1 MLHSRSRFIVRV
13 ETADPQRSDGEFARE
28 FKNSCGPTPN
38 LFIRARD
45 LHVAIAHSPATR
57 IARNPAR
64 DVTLLLHG
72 DIYSDDGIRED
83 PAGDLLDRYLND
95 GAPALAKSIRGSH
108 VVLVMDAMQGLIAIT
123 DRVGSRKIYAGG
135 DSGGMWL
142 TSETALY
149 PGGAVDPAAVAS
161 YLVNQYIYGGRT
173 IYRGVRSLERACVH
187 RVDPTGIASDR
198 YWEFD
203 YAPSHDSAPKTPD
216 RMMPELAELIRKAVR
231 RRIPASGNVCISM
244 SGGVDS
250 RGILGVLLEESQT
263 GGIAL
268 NAMSYGLDTDTD
280 VVAVRAICDQLGIRL
295 HRVSFKGDLASA
307 IRLNADCSD
316 AAVFFYPQG
325 LDGLSE
331 VVSSLGDD
339 STMFVGDECFGR
351 SEEWMPANTVDCPAF
366 DDVLR
371 LAGIRA
377 PAKVPSYYSYG
388 DTPATEIEAMLEAD
402 NNALR
407 RRCPGPPYA
416 LDAYGFMYLD
426 QRLPNLLLT
435 WRENHLARFLRVA
448 NPLIDDDILD
458 YLTAVPATFR
468 FNKRLYRE
476 TVAHMFPQLMDI
488 PLVHDQGCSNAFL
501 DDLFVSQ
508 RSGIDE
514 MLSCDSGLDA
524 VLPRA
529 LIEIGLSDLV
539 ASLRLASYRLP
550 RSVYSFSERLRR
562 RALRHRLWR
571 EASRG
576 AVPRWHGLTALAPMQ
591 MASLLTLRWFLRT
604 DRPRPT
610 VL

>member
-1 MLHSRSRFIVRV
+1 MQHSRSRFIVRV
-13 ETADPQRSDGEFARE
+13 ENADKQRSDAEFAHE
-28 FKNSCGPTPN
+28 FKDMCGAGPN

-45 LHVAIAHSPATR
+45 LHVAIAHSTATR

-64 DVTLLLHG
+64 NVTLLLHG
-72 DIYSDDGIRED
+72 DIYCDDGNRED
-83 PAGDLLDRYLND
+83 PAGILLERYLNE
-95 GAPALAKSIRGSH
+95 GAPALAKSTRGSH
-108 VVLVMDAMQGLIAIT
+108 VVLVMDAMQGLIVIT

-142 TSETALY
+142 ASEIALY
-149 PGGAVDPAAVAS
+149 PGGVVDPAAVAS

-173 IYRGVRSLERACVH
+173 IYRGVRSLERACLH
-187 RVDPTGIASDR
+187 RVDPTGITSDR
-198 YWEFD
+198 YWDFD
-203 YAPSHDSAPKTPD
+203 YAPSHDTTPKALD
-216 RMMPELAELIRKAVR
+216 RMIPELAELIRKAVR
-231 RRIPASGNVCISM
+231 RRIPATGNVCISM

-250 RGILGVLLEESQT
+250 RGILGVLLEQSQ
-263 GGIAL
+263 GGEISL
-268 NAMSYGLDTDTD
+268 NAMSYGFDTDTD
-280 VVAVRAICDQLGIRL
+280 VVATRAICERLGIRL

-331 VVSSLGDD
+331 VISSLGNDP
-339 STMFVGDECFGR
+339 TMFVGDECFGR
-351 SEEWMPANTVDCPAF
+351 NEEWMPAGKVAFPAF

-371 LAGIRA
+371 LVGIRA
-377 PAKVPSYYSYG
+377 PAKVPGYYSYG

-402 NNALR
+402 NDALS
-407 RRCPGPPYA
+407 RRCPGPPYT
-416 LDAYGFMYLD
+416 LDAYGLMYLD

-435 WRENHLARFLRVA
+435 WRENHLARFVRVA
-448 NPLIDDDILD
+448 NPLIDDAILD
-458 YLTAVPATFR
+458 YLRTIPATLR

-476 TVAHMFPQLMDI
+476 TIAHMFPQLMRL

-501 DDLFVSQ
+501 DELFVSQ

-514 MLSCDSGLDA
+514 MLSCDSHLDA

-539 ASLRLASYRLP
+539 ASLRLANHRLP
-550 RSVYSFSERLRR
+550 RSVHSFIERLRR
-562 RALRHRLWR
+562 RSLRHRLLR
-571 EASRG
+571 QASRG
-576 AVPRWHGLTALAPMQ
+576 AVPRWHGLMALAPMQ

-610 VL
+610 SV